1 MGKNG
6 GQGLGNIGARLEG
19 LLKQK
24 LASIFSYCSYQIIGQ
39 NKIKTGQTGT
49 RHIKSYAVGMGVILR
64 VHLLTLS
71 RLCSKYVGHSKGRK
85 SHSSQHS
92 L

>member
-24 LASIFSYCSYQIIGQ
+24 LASIFSYCSYHIIGQ
-39 NKIKTGQTGT
+39 NKIKTGQTLVRNGELGEQWKT
-49 RHIKSYAVGMGVILR
+49 LALKRGHNGEQWRRLANYKQGLLNKQGV
-64 VHLLTLS
+64 H
-71 RLCSKYVGHSKGRK
+71 
-85 SHSSQHS
+85 
-92 L
+92 